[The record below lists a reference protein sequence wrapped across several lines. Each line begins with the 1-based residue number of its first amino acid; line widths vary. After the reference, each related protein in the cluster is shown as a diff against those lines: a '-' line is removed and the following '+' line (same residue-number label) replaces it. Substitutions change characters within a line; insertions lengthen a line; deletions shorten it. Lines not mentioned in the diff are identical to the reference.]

1 MNKTQQLQRTKKV
14 VNELLN
20 ASYVSFKEGTFFIE
34 EMVDSG
40 KGRSFFHSTAPV
52 LLMKSNHQGPL
63 IWALDNKKCAEGGF
77 IVFNDDGLTL
87 HLLEMKSQLRR
98 RDWSRVKEQLMGMY
112 LASIA
117 IMHILQLER
126 PISVTAYVAYTED
139 KTQQRDNRSYIYNKT
154 INPAQNIELQEWS
167 QGKLYL
173 PHGIVAEIRKGLRK
187 STGDIDFGW
196 VN

>member
-1 MNKTQQLQRTKKV
+1 MNMVHQLQRTKKI

-20 ASYVSFKEGTFFIE
+20 ASYVSFVEGKFFLE
-34 EMVDSG
+34 ETVDLG
-40 KGRSFFHSTAPV
+40 KGRSFFNSTVPV

-63 IWALDNKKCAEGGF
+63 IWALGNKKCAEGGF
-77 IVFNDDGLTL
+77 IVFNDNGLTL

-117 IMHILQLER
+117 VMHILQLDR
-126 PISVTAYVAYTED
+126 PISVIVYVAYTED
-139 KTQQRDNRSYIYNKT
+139 KIQQRDERSYINNKM
-154 INPAQNIELQEWS
+154 INPEQDIELQEWS
-167 QGKLYL
+167 QGKLHL
-173 PHGIVAEIRKGLRK
+173 PHGVIAEIRKGVRD